1 MGEENV
7 WGADRSAF
15 EETFGNHQMSP
26 GRRVERQEPDRSEG
40 WRHGR
45 ELWMVPRGSSGEKQG
60 DEAARELSTDAGKV
74 GGWAGELCHPG
85 GVGQGGVGV
94 QGEVSEHFWDSS
106 WCNLRQGLEL
116 LGEQGGQAL
125 QVAQHRWAEAHCLCC
140 SHAFQETD
148 SLRRTMQ
155 IVECSLLHQ
164 RAQGR
169 VSSEPRTPTS
179 FCENLIYPKCTP
191 NPPPQIPWN

>member
-1 MGEENV
+1 M
-7 WGADRSAF
+7 
-15 EETFGNHQMSP
+15 
-26 GRRVERQEPDRSEG
+26 
-40 WRHGR
+40 
-45 ELWMVPRGSSGEKQG
+45 
-60 DEAARELSTDAGKV
+60 
-74 GGWAGELCHPG
+74 
-85 GVGQGGVGV
+85 

-125 QVAQHRWAEAHCLCC
+125 QVAQHGWAEAYCLCC

-164 RAQGR
+164 EAQGR
-169 VSSEPRTPTS
+169 VFSEPRTPAR

-191 NPPPQIPWN
+191 NPPPQIP